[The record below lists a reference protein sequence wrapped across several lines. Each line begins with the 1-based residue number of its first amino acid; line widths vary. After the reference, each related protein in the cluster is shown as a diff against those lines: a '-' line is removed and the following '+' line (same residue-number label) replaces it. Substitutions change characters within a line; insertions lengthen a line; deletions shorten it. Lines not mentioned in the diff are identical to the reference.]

1 MKKETYDIDIFCDS
15 QQVLAQYLEEKHL
28 LKINKT
34 YGLVDPILTDKYNGT
49 RIEVT
54 TSHLYRE
61 VLEWTLGH
69 VIDPD
74 GMDKINRLIDR
85 GLIGGSPKQDS
96 SKLYGWI
103 IEYFILK
110 MLGYSATPKIRMSMT
125 SRGDLIFCDNPA
137 SLHRSDEMVCP
148 SLLQGRSF

>member
-110 MLGYSATPKIRMSMT
+110 MLGVFRNTKDPDEYDQQR
-125 SRGDLIFCDNPA
+125 
-137 SLHRSDEMVCP
+137 RSHF
-148 SLLQGRSF
+148 L